1 MPVTARLSS
10 KFYERFGD
18 DIATE
23 LVDWFNAVDSTYQT
37 QLREI
42 NDLNWER
49 FKATLLAESAS
60 IRGDVT
66 SGHADLRGEFR
77 TGVADLRTEFR
88 TELAGLRMN
97 SAPSWRVCA
106 LKSAPGWRVCALN
119 SAPSWTPCDATS
131 SSGCS
136 FTGRGSSSASPG

>member
-66 SGHADLRGEFR
+66 SGHADLRSEFR

-88 TELAGLRMN
+88 TELDTVRRDLLKWMFIYWSGLFVGLGGMIIGM
-97 SAPSWRVCA
+97 AVF
-106 LKSAPGWRVCALN
+106 LK
-119 SAPSWTPCDATS
+119 
-131 SSGCS
+131 
-136 FTGRGSSSASPG
+136 

>member
-49 FKATLLAESAS
+49 FKVTLLAESAS
-60 IRGDVT
+60 IRGDMT
-66 SGHADLRGEFR
+66 SSVADLRSEFR

-88 TELAGLRMN
+88 TELANLRTEFRTELAELRTEFRTELDTVRRDLLKWMFIYWSGLFIGLAGMITGL
-97 SAPSWRVCA
+97 AVF
-106 LKSAPGWRVCALN
+106 LK
-119 SAPSWTPCDATS
+119 
-131 SSGCS
+131 
-136 FTGRGSSSASPG
+136 

>member
-66 SGHADLRGEFR
+66 SASADLRSEFR

-88 TELAGLRMN
+88 TELDTARRDLLKWMFIYWSGLFLGLGGMITGM
-97 SAPSWRVCA
+97 AVF
-106 LKSAPGWRVCALN
+106 LK
-119 SAPSWTPCDATS
+119 
-131 SSGCS
+131 
-136 FTGRGSSSASPG
+136 